1 MRKIIILCGIVS
13 IISCRK
19 VYDAPMPQLAKP
31 DKVGYA
37 NVYPTPTTGPVTMTF
52 NLEPNAQY
60 NVTIQGMGGKI
71 YKSYGIS
78 SIDGSLI
85 KQENLSDLPSGSYD
99 LILMNING
107 TQTRTPILLNKQ

>member
-1 MRKIIILCGIVS
+1 MRKITILFFILLSV
-13 IISCRK
+13 SCRK
-19 VYDAPMPQLAKP
+19 VYDAPTPQLAKP

-52 NLEPNAQY
+52 NLEPNTQY

-78 SIDGSLI
+78 SMDGTLI
-85 KQENLSDLPSGSYD
+85 KQENLSDLQSGSYD
-99 LILMNING
+99 LILMNIKG
-107 TQTRTPILLNKQ
+107 TQTRTPILKQ

>member
-1 MRKIIILCGIVS
+1 MKKIIILCCIVF

-19 VYDAPMPQLAKP
+19 VYDTPVPQLAKP

-37 NVYPTPTTGPVTMTF
+37 NVYPNPTEGPVTMTF
-52 NLEPNAQY
+52 NLEPNAKY
-60 NVTIQGMGGKI
+60 NVTIQGMGGKV
-71 YKSYGIS
+71 YKSYGLS

-85 KQENLSDLPSGSYD
+85 KQENLSDLQSGSYD

-107 TQTRTPILLNKQ
+107 SQTRTPIIKR

>member
-1 MRKIIILCGIVS
+1 MKKIIILCCIVF

-19 VYDAPMPQLAKP
+19 VYDTPIPQLAKP

-37 NVYPTPTTGPVTMTF
+37 NVYPTPTTGPITMTF

-60 NVTIQGMGGKI
+60 NVTIQGMGGKV
-71 YKSYGIS
+71 YKSYGLS
-78 SIDGSLI
+78 SVDGSLI
-85 KQENLSDLPSGSYD
+85 KQENVSDLPSGSYD

-107 TQTRTPILLNKQ
+107 TQTRVPIIKQ

>member
-1 MRKIIILCGIVS
+1 MKKIIILCCIIF

-19 VYDAPMPQLAKP
+19 VYEPPMPQAPKP
-31 DKVGYA
+31 DKIGYA
-37 NVYPTPTTGPVTMTF
+37 NVAPTPTTGNLTMSF
-52 NLEPNAQY
+52 NLEPQAQY
-60 NVTIQGMGGKI
+60 NVTIQGMNGKV
-71 YKSYGIS
+71 YKSYGVS

-107 TQTRTPILLNKQ
+107 SQTRTPILKQ

>member
-1 MRKIIILCGIVS
+1 
-13 IISCRK
+13 
-19 VYDAPMPQLAKP
+19 
-31 DKVGYA
+31 
-37 NVYPTPTTGPVTMTF
+37 MTF
-52 NLEPNAQY
+52 NLEPSAQY

-78 SIDGSLI
+78 SVDGGLT

-107 TQTRTPILLNKQ
+107 TQTRTPIIKN